1 MGLLLQM
8 SSGMLFSDSLRGFV
22 WGLVGVAQS
31 ILRKKCSCGQVLK
44 GQHEYE
50 RSLEHY
56 EKALAIKEK
65 ARGADH
71 ADTLS
76 TVFNMAQLA
85 KDSGDADGAKAM
97 FVRCAEGNP

>member
-1 MGLLLQM
+1 MLQM
-8 SSGMLFSDSLRGFV
+8 SSGMLSESLRCFV
-22 WGLVGVAQS
+22 WGQAGVAQS
-31 ILRKKCSCGQVLK
+31 VLRNECSRGQVLK

-65 ARGADH
+65 ARGPDH